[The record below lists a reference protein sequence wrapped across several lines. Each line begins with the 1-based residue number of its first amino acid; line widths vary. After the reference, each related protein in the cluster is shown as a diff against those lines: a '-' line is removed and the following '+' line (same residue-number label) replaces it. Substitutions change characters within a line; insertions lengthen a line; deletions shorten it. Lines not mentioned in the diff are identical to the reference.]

1 LQKLLDE
8 NPAQTLLELS
18 KALNVIPKAVSKRLH
33 AMGKIHKEERWLPH
47 EMSENVILN
56 HLFIAISLLPGKEKR
71 VFCGA
76 S

>member
-1 LQKLLDE
+1 LQELLNE

-18 KALNVIPKAVSKRLH
+18 KALNVIPKAVLKRLH
-33 AMGKIHKEERWLPH
+33 AMGKIYKEGIWLPH
-47 EMSENVILN
+47 ELSENVILN
-56 HLFIAISLLPGKEKR
+56 RFSIATSLLAKEKR